1 VPNDSLELQ
10 EYARTAND
18 TYRVFRLTPR
28 QPLQAA
34 PQQVPVLRVRGTG
47 HTEMDLYP
55 VVKQLRLAILDAY
68 KLTFDA
74 AHRKDLD
81 TKVWDLPTPPLN
93 REMIL
98 EKPYV
103 GLQRNYQAIGAT
115 RDTNYLATY
124 PNFTLGCDQ
133 YNGSSEISPDRRCV
147 KYSDEFVIVYGVNH
161 QTTNKAT
168 YSSFSIYADKD
179 RWFGLINGTTLST
192 DFDQGGQPGD
202 SARRFLCPGDTSQCP
217 AGVEYLYAWKVA
229 RDCGDEPYCMDVKVN
244 DDPSKPFNGI
254 DDVPYACSLWDVYST
269 PGNPINLGPFDLDK
283 AELFFLWRSYME
295 PATKVGPDDN
305 ELIYDRAIYF
315 GPDFSESQ

>member
-1 VPNDSLELQ
+1 MSGLLDRE
-10 EYARTAND
+10 
-18 TYRVFRLTPR
+18 
-28 QPLQAA
+28 
-34 PQQVPVLRVRGTG
+34 VL
-47 HTEMDLYP
+47 
-55 VVKQLRLAILDAY
+55 
-68 KLTFDA
+68 
-74 AHRKDLD
+74 
-81 TKVWDLPTPPLN
+81 
-93 REMIL
+93 L

-103 GLQRNYQAIGAT
+103 GLQRGLFLFGAT

-124 PNFTLGCDQ
+124 PTFMLRQDV
-133 YNGSSEISPDRRCV
+133 S
-147 KYSDEFVIVYGVNH
+147 EFVIVYGVNH
-161 QTTNKAT
+161 QKTGKAT

-202 SARRFLCPGDTSQCP
+202 SARRFLCPGDPSQCP